1 MRSEAVL
8 VSTPSDRGQDPAA
21 FALVGL
27 SFARHDHS
35 KMQNEVKLQ
44 TAKQIHL
51 TTVVDDFPGN
61 VSPSASTVTMASE
74 FQERQIDWPVVP
86 PVSFLLFFYNPVCV
100 YVYVYVCVCIACVC
114 VCASVPVCV
123 SACVCVTMCRGVFV
137 CTGVFH
143 SVSACVWCVCVC
155 LSVCV

>member
-1 MRSEAVL
+1 
-8 VSTPSDRGQDPAA
+8 
-21 FALVGL
+21 
-27 SFARHDHS
+27 
-35 KMQNEVKLQ
+35 MQNEVKLQ

-114 VCASVPVCV
+114 VCASVPVCQCV
-123 SACVCVTMCRGVFV
+123 YQHVCVSPCVGACLCARV
-137 CTGVFH
+137 CVIVCQH
-143 SVSACVWCVCVC
+143 VSVCVWCVCVC